1 MKKYVITA
9 SVLLTLAGCA
19 ASTSIA
25 DVRTATVPPSTTVK
39 ETTAKAKSFSTQTL
53 VKEAKIKRNT
63 VKMQKLVK
71 YLKTRAG
78 VTSYVFSGSTP
89 RGWDCSGMV
98 KWTYKQFG
106 LDLPHSANKQGH
118 VGNRVSKPEV
128 GDIVVFA
135 YQGST
140 NFYHSA
146 IYIGDGK
153 IVHAHQQ
160 RKTTV
165 IEPLSVYKRSQIRF
179 VRMVE
184 QEKTS

>member
-9 SVLLTLAGCA
+9 SVILTLAGCA

-25 DVRTATVPPSTTVK
+25 DVQTAKEATSTTVK
-39 ETTAKAKSFSTQTL
+39 ETTAPEVKKFNTQDL
-53 VKEAKIKRNT
+53 IKEAKLKRNT
-63 VKMQKLVK
+63 IRMQELTD
-71 YLKTRAG
+71 YLKIR
-78 VTSYVFSGSTP
+78 VEKTSYVFSGSSP
-89 RGWDCSGMV
+89 NGWDCSGMV
-98 KWTYKQFG
+98 RWTYNQFG
-106 LDLPHSANKQGH
+106 LELPHSANKQGH
-118 VGNRVSKPEV
+118 VGTRVSEPKV

-140 NFYHSA
+140 DFYHSA

-165 IEPLSVYKRSQIRF
+165 IEPLSNYKNSQIRF
-179 VRMVE
+179 VRVVE
-184 QEKTS
+184 TQ